1 MWNLDS
7 EIRFDDEEL
16 TIFMKKYVSE
26 GYHVYVG
33 TDSQGVQGKYVFAT
47 AICMHHPEKRDGVC
61 YFWKKVR
68 HRREEFHNL
77 KQRMLKEATLTLIAA
92 QFVRENI
99 PDANI
104 EVHFDISSEEKF
116 KSNKS
121 MSLITSYAKGF
132 GFQYKIKPNAWAAS
146 GAADS
151 HCKR

>member
-1 MWNLDS
+1 
-7 EIRFDDEEL
+7 
-16 TIFMKKYVSE
+16 
-26 GYHVYVG
+26 
-33 TDSQGVQGKYVFAT
+33 
-47 AICMHHPEKRDGVC
+47 
-61 YFWKKVR
+61 
-68 HRREEFHNL
+68 
-77 KQRMLKEATLTLIAA
+77 MLKEATLTLIAA

-121 MSLITSYAKGF
+121 MSLIASYAKGF